1 MILCVSMVVPGSSRI
16 VLVGFGWFFGD
27 SVWLYGGSKWFCG
40 GSR

>member
-1 MILCVSMVVPGSSRI
+1 MILCVSMVVPGSYRI
-16 VLVGFGWFFGD
+16 ALVDFGWFFGD